1 MTKDAQ
7 HLPDS
12 TNGSSRQVVRLRN
25 GGERQ
30 TAAER
35 RLDAQLLERIR
46 KEHARSTH
54 TEDALDGPAAPDEQV
69 PTLKRGLASRALRPC
84 PEYEVLAN
92 RLFEY
97 AVPVIKNLLRN
108 GAIRKELLARRL
120 PTGGLT
126 SDDYERLHTSMPARD
141 ALAIAVVIAGEYY
154 FRRTVIPKKMWSAEG
169 GTSLET
175 FFVNGCMLHFASS
188 VRSWKKEHP
197 EWSNSPR
204 SAESPEVDTETS
216 ADIRASDMMDAVEN
230 RDLVNRLLAKASPMV
245 ETILRLMLEG
255 FSFAEIGERVGL
267 SERAV
272 EGRLH
277 RFRAQVNK
285 DVQRGRL
292 DLPPTIASQCA
303 A

>member
-1 MTKDAQ
+1 MAIEAQ
-7 HLPDS
+7 YSSDS
-12 TNGSSRQVVRLRN
+12 TNVPSRRVVRLRN
-25 GGERQ
+25 EGKRQ
-30 TAAER
+30 TQAER

-46 KEHARSTH
+46 AEHERSH
-54 TEDALDGPAAPDEQV
+54 YMDHALDGPTALDEQA
-69 PTLKRGLASRALRPC
+69 PTTKGHLTSRTSRPC

-97 AVPVIKNLLRN
+97 AVPVFKSLLRN
-108 GAIRKELLARRL
+108 GAIKKELLARSL

-141 ALAIAVVIAGEYY
+141 ALAIAVVIAGEDY
-154 FRRTVIPKKMWSAEG
+154 FRRTVIPKKMWNAER

-188 VRSWKKEHP
+188 VRSWKREHP
-197 EWSNSPR
+197 EWSNSPMTADAPGADTR
-204 SAESPEVDTETS
+204 SS
-216 ADIRASDMMDAVEN
+216 ADMHASDMMDAVEN
-230 RDLVNRLLAKASPMV
+230 RDLVNRLLAKASPIV
-245 ETILRLMLEG
+245 GTILRLMLEG

-277 RFRAQVNK
+277 RFRTQVKK

-292 DLPPTIASQCA
+292 DLPPAIALQGVA
-303 A
+303 